1 MATNFEKVAQFMR
14 TFGQNVNTTPAFPEE
29 AVVGLRID
37 LQVEE
42 LQEFIDACNN
52 DDIVAAADGLTDLL
66 YVIYGAGHAFGM
78 ISISASKKCIGATSL
93 SSVWMGSRSSA
104 RMARLSRARTIRRRI

>member
-37 LQVEE
+37 LQV
-42 LQEFIDACNN
+42 
-52 DDIVAAADGLTDLL
+52 
-66 YVIYGAGHAFGM
+66 
-78 ISISASKKCIGATSL
+78 
-93 SSVWMGSRSSA
+93 
-104 RMARLSRARTIRRRI
+104 